1 MEASVCIEQ
10 EGIVEEI
17 ADHRIRVKLRRDSA
31 CGQCSAHALCDLSDI
46 SERIIESAD
55 DSLNL
60 KTGDVV
66 GVAITRSMGNR
77 AVLLGYLVPFILLL
91 SVLITLTSLGFNEL
105 LSGLVSIFILIPYYL
120 LIYLLRDR
128 LKNSF
133 HFTVRKKELQ

>member
-17 ADHRIRVKLRRDSA
+17 TGHRIRVKLRRDSA
-31 CGQCSAHALCDLSDI
+31 CGQCGAHALCDLSDI
-46 SERIIESAD
+46 SERIIESTD
-55 DSLNL
+55 NIVNL

-66 GVAITRSMGNR
+66 GVAITRNMGNK
-77 AVLLGYLVPFILLL
+77 AVFLGYLIPFILLL
-91 SVLITLTSLGFNEL
+91 SVLITLNSLGFNEL
-105 LSGLVSIFILIPYYL
+105 LSGLVSLFILIPYYL